1 MFPFWH
7 NSNRI
12 CCVRQNSEL
21 CRTRPTHG
29 AIEYNP
35 FERSIPGMIQ
45 EHAQEIKY
53 IEHDRKVT
61 RAPLPP
67 TRARPGEKVKEEILI
82 MR

>member
-1 MFPFWH
+1 MFQ
-7 NSNRI
+7 NA
-12 CCVRQNSEL
+12 CVCQNAEL
-21 CRTRPTHG
+21 CRTRPTYG

-67 TRARPGEKVKEEILI
+67 TRARPGEKVKKEILI